1 MGFEIPKGITQIPYF
16 EQLIFTLIAVIAAVI
31 VAAIFR
37 RAMRFVVMGIRN
49 RQALSDHFKA
59 KTRTVTSLMNSVV
72 NVIVFAVAGLI
83 ILSRWEIDI
92 TPIIA
97 SAGVFGLALSF
108 GSQTLVKDIIAGVF
122 IFLEDQFNVGDVVK
136 IGAFEG
142 KVKRV
147 TLRLTVLQ
155 DADGNYVYMPNSTI
169 TSVVRIKVAP
179 EGVKPA
185 TKAKQEEKKK

>member
-1 MGFEIPKGITQIPYF
+1 MSFEILRGITQVPYF
-16 EQLIFTLIAVIAAVI
+16 EQIAFTIISLVAAVI

-37 RAMRFVVMGIRN
+37 RTMRFVVMGIRS
-49 RQALSDHFKA
+49 RQALSEHFKA

-72 NVIVFAVAGLI
+72 NVIVFAVALLI

-136 IGAFEG
+136 IGSFEG

-155 DADGNYVYMPNSTI
+155 DKDGNYVYMPNSTI
-169 TSVVRIKVAP
+169 TSVVRVKVAP

-185 TKAKQEEKKK
+185 TIAKQEEKKK